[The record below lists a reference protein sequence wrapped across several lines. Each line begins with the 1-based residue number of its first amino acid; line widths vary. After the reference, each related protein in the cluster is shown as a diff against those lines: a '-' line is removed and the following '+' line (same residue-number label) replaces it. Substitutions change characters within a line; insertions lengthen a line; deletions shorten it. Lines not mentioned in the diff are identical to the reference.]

1 MQSFNLKRLL
11 IGDPLATAQQVHER
25 LTKVKALAVFSSDA
39 LSSVAY
45 ATEEILL
52 VLILAGSGAVRL
64 AWPISLGI
72 AILIAIV
79 ITSYY
84 QTVHAYPNG
93 GGSYIVAHDNLG
105 VLPGLVAAAALIT
118 DYVLTVAVS
127 TTAGVAAITS
137 AFPALYPYR
146 ITIALVSISLIT
158 IANLRGVRESGTIFA
173 IPSYLF
179 IISFLTMIA
188 VGVFRWVSGG
198 MPPALE
204 PQHVSPAIHGLTLF
218 LALRAFSSG
227 CTALTG
233 IEAISNGVQVF
244 KPPESDNAG
253 KTLIILATL
262 SITMFVGVTFISHQ
276 FGIVPNEATHETVV
290 SLVARTVFGDG
301 SPFYFL
307 VQGATMLIL
316 MLAANTSFNGFPRL
330 ASILAQDRYMPHQF
344 ALVGD
349 RLVYSN
355 GIVILGLL
363 SAGLVVAFGGHTTR
377 LIPLYAV
384 GVFMSFTLSQMGM
397 VVRWLRLRGQHW
409 QLKAAINGLGAAAT
423 GVVSVVIAATKFIY
437 GAWAVLLFIPL
448 LVAGLRAIY
457 RHYRKVASQLSL
469 ETAGPPPRIRRHR
482 VIVPIAGVHQGVLH
496 ALEYARSISDDVTAV
511 YVEVDPDET
520 DRVRERWEEWGSGV
534 RLIVLPAPYRS
545 VIGPL
550 MNYVNKV
557 DDIRRYDEVVTIV
570 LPQFVPAQWWENLL
584 HNQTALLIR
593 LAFLFRS
600 NTIVTDV
607 PYRLQA

>member
-1 MQSFNLKRLL
+1 MQSFSLKRLL
-11 IGDPLATAQQVHER
+11 IGDPLSTAQQAYER

-64 AWPISLGI
+64 AWPLSLAI
-72 AILIAIV
+72 AGLIAVV

-84 QTVHAYPNG
+84 QVVHAYPKG

-105 VLPGLVAAAALIT
+105 VLPGLVAAAALTT

-137 AFPALYPYR
+137 AFPALYPHR
-146 ITIALVSISLIT
+146 IVIALASITLIT

-179 IISFLTMIA
+179 IITFLSMIA
-188 VGVFRWVSGG
+188 TGVYRWFSLG

-204 PQHVSPAIHGLTLF
+204 PQHVPPAIHGLTLF

-253 KTLIILATL
+253 KTLIILAIL

-276 FGIVPNEATHETVV
+276 FGTVPDEATHETVV
-290 SLVARTVFGDG
+290 SLVARTVFGGG

-330 ASILAQDRYMPHQF
+330 ASILAQDDYMPRQF
-344 ALVGD
+344 ALLGD

-355 GIVILGLL
+355 GIIILGLL
-363 SAGLVVAFGGHTTR
+363 SAGLVVAFGGQTTR

-384 GVFMSFTLSQMGM
+384 GVFMAFTLSQMGT
-397 VVRWLRLRGQHW
+397 VLRWCRLRGPHW
-409 QLKAAINGLGAAAT
+409 QLKVAINGLGAAAT

-448 LVAGLRAIY
+448 LVAGFQAIY
-457 RHYRKVASQLSL
+457 RHYQKVASQLSL
-469 ETAGPPPRIRRHR
+469 ETVGPPPRIRRHR
-482 VIVPIAGVHQGVLH
+482 AIVPIAGVHQGVLH
-496 ALEYARSISDDVTAV
+496 ALEYARSISEDVTAV

-520 DRVRERWEEWGSGV
+520 ARVRERWEEWGSGV
-534 RLIVLPAPYRS
+534 RLIVLPSPYRS
-545 VIGPL
+545 IIGPL
-550 MNYVNKV
+550 MDYVNKV

>member
-1 MQSFNLKRLL
+1 MQSFSLKRLL
-11 IGDPLATAQQVHER
+11 VGNPLATSQQTHER

-64 AWPISLGI
+64 AWPLSLVI
-72 AILIAIV
+72 AGLIAVV

-84 QTVHAYPNG
+84 QTVYAYPNG

-127 TTAGVAAITS
+127 TTAGVAAVTS

-146 ITIALVSISLIT
+146 IAIALASITLIT

-179 IISFLTMIA
+179 IITFLSMIA
-188 VGVFRWVSGG
+188 VGMYRWFSLG

-204 PQHVSPAIHGLTLF
+204 PQHVPPAVHGLSLF

-244 KPPESDNAG
+244 KSPESGNAG
-253 KTLIILATL
+253 KTLIILAAL
-262 SITMFVGVTFISHQ
+262 SITMFVGVTFVSHQ
-276 FGIVPNEATHETVV
+276 FGIVPDEAMHETVV
-290 SLVARTVFGDG
+290 SLVARTVFGG
-301 SPFYFL
+301 WSPFYYL
-307 VQGATMLIL
+307 VQGTTMLIL

-330 ASILAQDRYMPHQF
+330 ASILAQDRYMPRQF

-363 SAGLVVAFGGHTTR
+363 SASLVVAFGGHTTR

-384 GVFMSFTLSQMGM
+384 GVFVSFTLSQTGM
-397 VVRWLRLRGQHW
+397 VLHWRRLRGSHW
-409 QLKAAINGLGAAAT
+409 QLKAAVNGLGAVAT
-423 GVVSVVIAATKFIY
+423 GVVTVVIAATKFIY

-448 LVAGLRAIY
+448 LVAGLQAIY
-457 RHYRKVASQLSL
+457 RHYQRVASQLSL

-482 VIVPIAGVHQGVLH
+482 AVVPIAGVHQGVLH
-496 ALEYARSISDDVTAV
+496 ALEYARSISEDVTAV
-511 YVEVDPDET
+511 YVEVNPDET
-520 DRVRERWEEWGSGV
+520 ARMRERWEMWGSGV
-534 RLIVLPAPYRS
+534 RLVILPSPYRS
-545 VIGPL
+545 IIGPL
-550 MNYVNKV
+550 MDYVNKV
-557 DDIRRYDEVVTIV
+557 DDVRRYDEVVTIV